1 MFLYSSV
8 STLKPIVGIVF
19 FGLPS
24 LRRYRI
30 DVLPL
35 ASRPTIS
42 MRISRLLNIRSTIHR
57 ENWFTTPFCCSVC
70 PIFPSPSRAA
80 TASPAPTIF
89 ESTLIFFGAVL
100 PAAAAGTA
108 APRSICPRSARS
120 PSFFDFDA
128 HLQ

>member
-1 MFLYSSV
+1 
-8 STLKPIVGIVF
+8 
-19 FGLPS
+19 
-24 LRRYRI
+24 
-30 DVLPL
+30 
-35 ASRPTIS
+35 

>member
-1 MFLYSSV
+1 
-8 STLKPIVGIVF
+8 
-19 FGLPS
+19 
-24 LRRYRI
+24 
-30 DVLPL
+30 
-35 ASRPTIS
+35 

-70 PIFPSPSRAA
+70 PSSSPSRAA

-100 PAAAAGTA
+100 PLPAGTA
-108 APRSICPRSARS
+108 APRSIWPRSARS